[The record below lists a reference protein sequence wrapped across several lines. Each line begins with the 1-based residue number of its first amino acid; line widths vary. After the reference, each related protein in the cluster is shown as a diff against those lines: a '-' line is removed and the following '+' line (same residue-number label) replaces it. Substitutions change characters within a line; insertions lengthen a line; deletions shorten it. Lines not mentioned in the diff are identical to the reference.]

1 MPSRRTLIAAMSLT
15 LLAGGLGLD
24 SAQAD
29 TVTATALYVNAA
41 TGTCNDSGPG
51 TQAEPFCQIQ
61 AAANAAQ
68 PGDTVYISEGS
79 YAPVTI
85 TSQGT
90 AAAPVS
96 FVATGGGHPYV
107 TTLSGAAIT
116 LSGAQYVNLTGINAH
131 AAGTSTVVVDG
142 SQHISV
148 DTGSLSV
155 QAVTGATGTPAAE
168 LAVDGDSADVS
179 VTRTTVSGALGWGI
193 AIAGGAQ
200 DVTLASDS
208 IVGASVGAVQAV
220 GASALH
226 LAGDTLTSDCGD
238 GVSLTSGTSGS
249 VENTVAV
256 PVTGATCTGDSSPAE
271 ISVDASSAAQVT
283 ADYNAVN
290 PLATGT
296 DYNWSGSGYAT
307 SQAFQ
312 ATTGQGA
319 HDLDQT
325 TTLLPSTT
333 VARLSEGSHLI
344 DSANAD
350 ALGELSTDVNG
361 QPRLDDPLVADTGSG
376 GQTYYDRG
384 AVEFQ
389 DPLRVTEVT
398 VSPNPV
404 WATDPVVFTA
414 MLSNPWSDSGL
425 SYAFDFGDG
434 TTAGSTTGS
443 ATHTYAQSVAGTV
456 PNVSVT
462 VETAAGQ
469 TYGPGRTSFE
479 VNAVRALSSAYS
491 CDGGFSPLAPDSVRC
506 AYSVTSHYPLTTD
519 QIDFGDG
526 SAPVNLSASSD
537 SITHTYPAPGH
548 YTATEKLADDHGR
561 TYTTTSSITVGP
573 AYVPTGAIRVLD
585 TRYAL
590 GAPKRPVG
598 SGGVVRLKIAGT
610 PGIPAS
616 GVSAIVLN
624 LTDTDATADSFVT
637 AYPDGTALPTT
648 SNLNFKAGQTNANLV
663 TVPVSKDGY
672 VDLYNRSGKV
682 DLIADVEGYYTTTP
696 NESGIM
702 SYLVPTAP
710 TRVLDTRYGV
720 GAGKAKLGPNSSM
733 VLNLPQA
740 RDVATDGALI
750 NLTVTGGT
758 ADSYLTI
765 YCGSTNRPTAST
777 IDFRR
782 GQTVSNLALASVCN
796 TQVEIY
802 NHAGSVD
809 VIADL
814 QGLYTDDL
822 DYSGT
827 SSSLNGGPTVA
838 TAPTRILDTRY
849 GVGAAKARLGVGG
862 TITLKVA
869 GVGQVPADARAVLVN
884 LTGVAP
890 TVGTYLTAYGA
901 GARPSASNLSLD
913 PGESRPILALVP
925 VDANGCIHL
934 YNHAGSVDVI
944 ADLEG
949 YVGG

>member
-1 MPSRRTLIAAMSLT
+1 MPSRGTLIAAASLS
-15 LLAGGLGLD
+15 LLAGGLGLG

-29 TVTATALYVNAA
+29 TATTLYVNAA
-41 TGTCNDSGPG
+41 TGICNDSGPG

-61 AAANAAQ
+61 VAANAAQ
-68 PGDTVYISEGS
+68 PGDTVDISAGS

-85 TSQGT
+85 TSKGT
-90 AAAPVS
+90 AAAPIS
-96 FVATGGGHPYV
+96 FVATGVGHPYV
-107 TTLSGAAIT
+107 TTFSGAAIT

-131 AAGTSTVVVDG
+131 AAGTSTVIVHG

-148 DTGSLSV
+148 DTGNLSV
-155 QAVTGATGTPAAE
+155 QAVAGATGTPAAE
-168 LAVDGDSADVS
+168 LAVDGGSADVS
-179 VTRTTVSGALGWGI
+179 VTRTVVGGALGWGV
-193 AIAGGAQ
+193 ATASGAQ
-200 DVTLASDS
+200 DVTLASDAV
-208 IVGASVGAVQAV
+208 VGASIGAVQAV
-220 GASALH
+220 GTSALH

-238 GVSLTSGTSGS
+238 GISLSGGTSGS

-256 PVTGATCTGDSSPAE
+256 PVPGASCTGDSSPAE
-271 ISVDASSAAQVT
+271 ISADASSAARIT

-290 PLATGT
+290 PLAAGT
-296 DYNWSGSGYAT
+296 DYNWSGTGYAT

-312 ATTGQGA
+312 ATTGQGS

-325 TTLLPSTT
+325 TTPLQSAA
-333 VARLSEGSHLI
+333 VGRLSEGSHLI

-350 ALGELSTDVNG
+350 APGELSTDFHG
-361 QPRLDDPLVADTGSG
+361 QPRSDDPSVADTGAG
-376 GQTYYDRG
+376 AETYYDRG
-384 AVEFQ
+384 AIEFQ
-389 DPLRVTEVT
+389 DPLRVTGAT
-398 VSPNPV
+398 FSPNPA
-404 WATDPVVFTA
+404 WATDPVVITA
-414 MLSNPWSDSGL
+414 TLSNPWSDSGL
-425 SYAFDFGDG
+425 TYMFDFGDG
-434 TTAGSTTGS
+434 TTDESITGSTT
-443 ATHTYAQSVAGTV
+443 HTCAQSVAGTV
-456 PNVSVT
+456 PYVSVT
-462 VETAAGQ
+462 VKTAAGK
-469 TYGPGRTSFE
+469 TYGPGGTSVE
-479 VNAVRALSSAYS
+479 VNAIPALSSNYS
-491 CDGGFSPLAPDSVRC
+491 CDGGFSPLAPDSARC
-506 AYSVTSHYPLTTD
+506 DYNVISHYPLTTD

-526 SAPVNLSASSD
+526 SAPVNLSATSG

-561 TYTTTSSITVGP
+561 TYTATSSVIVGP

-585 TRYAL
+585 TRSAL
-590 GAPKRPVG
+590 GAPKQPVG
-598 SGGVVRLKIAGT
+598 SDGVVRLKIAGT

-624 LTDTDATADSFVT
+624 LTDTNATTDSFVT
-637 AYPDGTALPTT
+637 AYPDGTALPTA

-663 TVPVSKDGY
+663 TVPVGKDGY

-682 DLIADVEGYYTTTP
+682 DLIADIEGYYTTTP

-720 GAGKAKLGPNSSM
+720 GSGKAKLGPNSSL

-740 RDVATDGALI
+740 GDVATDGALL

-765 YCGSTNRPTAST
+765 YCGSTNPPTAST

-782 GQTVSNLALASVCN
+782 GQTVSNLALTMVCN
-796 TQVEIY
+796 TQVDIY

-814 QGLYTDDL
+814 QGLFTDNL

-827 SSSLNGGPTVA
+827 SSSLKGGPVVV

-849 GVGAAKARLGVGG
+849 GVGTAKARLGVGG

-869 GVGQVPADARAVLVN
+869 GVGQVPADTRAVLVN

-890 TVGTYLTAYGA
+890 TAGTYLTAYGG
-901 GARPSASNLSLD
+901 GARPTASNLSLD
-913 PGESRPILALVP
+913 PGETRPILALVP

-934 YNHAGSVDVI
+934 YNRAGSVDVI
-944 ADLEG
+944 GDLEG
-949 YVGG
+949 YVGD